1 MSPFMGVTGLGG
13 AGSLIAARE
22 QTDLSKKY
30 WYIHLKPTFSSGV
43 IDQHVDVDSEGN
55 IFTAARYSSSG
66 SGGNIYHTIVAKYDT
81 FGVFQWQKSFAYNGY
96 SGNAQTNPQGTGV
109 DNDGNFYIGGW
120 IYPNTFGSNHL
131 NPMFI
136 IKYNSSGDIQ
146 WQRELDTYRSEYH
159 AFKVDGSGNVY
170 VGSQVNNN
178 TYSGGNPLPY
188 LLAKYNSS
196 GVLQWKI
203 QLQQPY
209 VASGGGQNMEME
221 KDSSIEVDSSG
232 NVILTGTIDY
242 NSSNFRGGY
251 VVKFNSS
258 GVMQWQRRLDI
269 GNNTFDSN
277 NNYDGGSTRHS
288 IACDRS
294 DNIYITGS
302 YRPYDFGGHDRT
314 VLVKYDSS
322 GTLQWSKVLRMDEG
336 NYYKKYYSHT
346 IGVDTNN
353 NVYILGNF
361 EDHKYRESNSTASTA
376 IILTKWDSSGN
387 LQYER
392 TIDAPEWYNQR
403 RYVYGNPYQSSY
415 SIQIDDSGS
424 IKLDSENNLYFAMDG
439 FAPRGLN
446 SSWGSGGGGIS
457 IFKIPSDGL
466 KTGAYQN
473 LYYRPFPDIYN
484 GFREDY
490 HQSGFVGITST
501 KDMVGYAGSLTSTT
515 DTLHTDSAGN
525 LIDNSSS
532 VSLWNTA
539 TILISDKTDLTSH
552 VTDGLSFHID
562 AGDTSCVSWTG
573 RIGDLPSGTY
583 EVNSLVGSI
592 TSSNINTQ
600 VAHSPSNGGYWI
612 FIYGHIGTGFGME
625 FDGDFADVTG
635 STDFSYDFWFRHR
648 WYGYSYNNPFGIIG
662 LSKTAQGAGTW
673 GGAAGNE
680 HLHSFIGDQTRV
692 SGSTF
697 IEGVAYYKL
706 PTYDVNDAVNGFND
720 YSFSPIK
727 STGNWDDNGGNW
739 EGNDNWWHVAVT
751 FDTSNTQK
759 KVYVNGTLINTI
771 TNSAYSSIVSSGRSG
786 TGRLYVG
793 GMTGYNPL
801 NGDVAIVR
809 FYKNKILSASE
820 VLQNYNAEKTRFGLN
835 YSATAYT

>member
-1 MSPFMGVTGLGG
+1 MSPFMGVSGLGG
-13 AGSLIAARE
+13 AGSLIGARV
-22 QTDLSKKY
+22 QTDLSKKH
-30 WYIHLKPTFSSGV
+30 WYIHFTPTFSSGV
-43 IDQHVDVDSEGN
+43 SDLHVDVDSEGN
-55 IFTAARYSSSG
+55 VFTAARYSPSG
-66 SGGNIYHTIVAKYDT
+66 SGGQYYHLIVAKYDT
-81 FGVFQWQKSFAYNGY
+81 FGVFQWQKSAG
-96 SGNAQTNPQGTGV
+96 STDARVMGVGV
-109 DNDGNFYIGGW
+109 DNDGNFYITGW
-120 IYPNTFGSNHL
+120 IYKNLAGVATFG
-131 NPMFI
+131 PMFI
-136 IKYNSSGDIQ
+136 IKYNSSGVIQ
-146 WQRELDTYRSEYH
+146 WQRELDTYRSDYN

-170 VGSQVNNN
+170 VGAQVNNS

-203 QLQQPY
+203 QLRQPY
-209 VASGGGQNMEME
+209 VASGSGQNMEME
-221 KDSSIEVDSSG
+221 GESGIEVDSSG

-242 NSSNFRGGY
+242 NTSNFRGGF
-251 VVKFNSS
+251 VAKFNSS

-269 GNNTFDSN
+269 GNNAFDSTYG
-277 NNYDGGSTRHS
+277 NYDAGSNRYS
-288 IACDRS
+288 IACDSS

-302 YRPYDFGGHDRT
+302 YLPYVAGGSVHRT

-322 GTLQWSKVLRMDEG
+322 GTLQWSKVLYMEEG
-336 NYYKKYYSHT
+336 NYYKKYHSY
-346 IGVDTNN
+346 GVDADTDG
-353 NVYILGNF
+353 NVYVLGNF
-361 EDHKYRESNSTASTA
+361 EDHKYRESNSTANTA
-376 IILTKWDSSGN
+376 VILTKWDSSGN

-392 TIDAPEWYNQR
+392 TIDAPEWYNVNANS
-403 RYVYGNPYQSSY
+403 YSPKFGSSY
-415 SIQIDDSGS
+415 YASVEPCGT
-424 IKLDSENNLYFAMDG
+424 IKSDSENNLYFAVKG
-439 FAPRGLN
+439 FAPKGFN
-446 SSWGSGGGGIS
+446 SSWSGSTNGIG
-457 IFKIPSDGL
+457 IFKIPSDGS

-473 LYYRPFPDIYN
+473 YYYRPFPDIYN

-490 HQSGFVGITST
+490 HKSGFVGIAST
-501 KDMVGYAGSLTSTT
+501 KDVVGYAGSLTSTT
-515 DTLHTDSAGN
+515 DTLHTDSAGSEP
-525 LIDNSSS
+525 LVDNSSS

-539 TILISDKTDLTSH
+539 TILISDTTVATSH

-562 AGDTSCVSWTG
+562 AGNTSCVSWTG
-573 RIGDLPSGTY
+573 RIAALPSGTY
-583 EVNSLVGSI
+583 EVNSLVGGI
-592 TSSNINTQ
+592 TSSNINST

-612 FIYGHIGTGFGME
+612 FIYGHVGTQFGME

-648 WYGYSYNNPFGIIG
+648 WYSYSYENPFGIIG
-662 LSKTAQGAGTW
+662 LSKTSYGGGTW
-673 GGAAGNE
+673 GGSGGNE
-680 HLHSFIGDQTRV
+680 HLHSFIGDQSTS
-692 SGSTF
+692 SGSRA
-697 IEGVAYYKL
+697 AYYKL
-706 PTYDVNDAVNGFND
+706 PTYDVNGAVNGFSD

-739 EGNDNWWHVAVT
+739 QGNDNWWHVAVT
-751 FDTSNTQK
+751 FDTSNTLK
-759 KVYVNGTLINTI
+759 SVYVNGTLINTI